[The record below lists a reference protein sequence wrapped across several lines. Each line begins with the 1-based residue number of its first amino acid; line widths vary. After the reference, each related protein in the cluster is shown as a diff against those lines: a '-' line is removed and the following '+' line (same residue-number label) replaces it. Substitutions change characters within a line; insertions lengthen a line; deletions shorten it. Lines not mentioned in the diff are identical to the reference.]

1 VDDNPQVLSMLVD
14 ILSDKYGI
22 YQANTGIKALE
33 ILENNK
39 IDLVISDVVMSDMD
53 GLALCQHIK
62 ENIETSH
69 LPVILLTAKGEI
81 EQRIE
86 GLQAGADSYIPKPF
100 HPDHL
105 FVRIEKLLQSREII
119 RKKLSTL
126 ALYAD
131 EKLTQGL
138 GKSDQDFL
146 EKLSEYIKRVMGNSN
161 LGADDLA
168 SYMGMSKT
176 SLYKKIKSLTGLS
189 PHLLINQ
196 YRLKRAAFL
205 LKNGEMNVSEVIY
218 ETGFNSRSY
227 FYKSFNELFHCAPKD
242 YNRIT
247 SN

>member
-14 ILSDKYGI
+14 ILCDKYGI
-22 YQANTGIKALE
+22 YQANSGVKALK

-39 IDLVISDVVMSDMD
+39 IDLIISDVVMPDMD
-53 GLALCQHIK
+53 GLTLCKNIK

-69 LPVILLTAKGEI
+69 LPVILLTAKGDI

-105 FVRIEKLLQSREII
+105 FVRIEKLLQSREVI
-119 RKKLSTL
+119 RKKFSSL
-126 ALYAD
+126 ALYSDDKIAH
-131 EKLTQGL
+131 GL
-138 GKSDQDFL
+138 GKSDEDFL
-146 EKLSEYIKRVMGNSN
+146 AKLSGYIMREMSNSE
-161 LGADDLA
+161 LGADHLE

-196 YRLKRAAFL
+196 YRLKRAAYL
-205 LKNGEMNVSEVIY
+205 LKNREMNVSEVIY

-227 FYKSFNELFHCAPKD
+227 FYRSFNELFHCSPKD
-242 YNRIT
+242 YSKIA